1 MGSFPEKGLEIMAS
15 QWTMSGLIGE
25 LTGQPFAHIENEI
38 NQNFHA
44 VQLFQLLPVCSESLC
59 IAEL

>member
-1 MGSFPEKGLEIMAS
+1 MGSFPEKGLEITTS

-25 LTGQPFAHIENEI
+25 LTGQPFVLLVMLTGRSHSIENEI

-44 VQLFQLLPVCSESLC
+44 VQLFH
-59 IAEL
+59 